1 MADTGWRKNKY
12 GGWFNINDYMNK
24 KIRSKSVTNDNKLSD
39 KTIENAYNREE
50 AKKYT
55 GRRVYITKTTPDDF
69 LKLTTTKEQYNE
81 IIDEVNSKKYE
92 SSAVEALNKD
102 DNSWPFLEVNMTTGK
117 VVSHEGRHR
126 MVGLKNEGYKNT
138 EIIVYAERG
147 TLPSGFNEYNYKK
160 IANQID
166 ENSYKT
172 IFEKM
177 IPINKEYIERIKNKG
192 GGK

>member
-1 MADTGWRKNKY
+1 MADTGWVTLKDGRRIL
-12 GGWFNINDYMNK
+12 INNYMND
-24 KIRSKSVTNDNKLSD
+24 KIRKEVNKKENKLSK

-126 MVGLKNEGYKNT
+126 MVGLKNEGYKST

-172 IFEKM
+172 IFKKM
-177 IPINKEYIERIKNKG
+177 IPISKEYIEDLKKE
-192 GGK
+192 